1 LRSILKQLS
10 FSASDLPIRKPV
22 AETYKDRKKEA
33 EDDGTA
39 IEALT
44 IEECLRLILA
54 LLESDPATIIIDAL
68 DECDPYQRHKL
79 LDALDRIIQESAS
92 LVKMFVSS
100 RDDND
105 IVCQLTRSPNVFI
118 RADDN
123 GEDIK
128 HFIDSE
134 VDQSIRSK
142 RLLSGEVSE
151 ELKSRIKIT
160 LTQGAQGM

>member
-10 FSASDLPIRKPV
+10 FSGSNLPIREPV
-22 AETYKDRKKEA
+22 AETYKNRKKEA

-44 IEECLRLILA
+44 IEESLRLILA

-92 LVKMFVSS
+92 LVKIFVSS

-105 IVCQLTRSPNVFI
+105 IVCLLTLSPNVVI
-118 RADDN
+118 CAVDN

-128 HFIDSE
+128 RFIDSE
-134 VDQSIRSK
+134 VDQSIRHK
-142 RLLSGEVSE
+142 RLLIGKVSE
-151 ELKSRIKIT
+151 ELKNQIKTT
-160 LTQGAQGM
+160 LTRGAQGM